1 MKTKFKS
8 DFVKS
13 LSLLILII
21 VIPIVGFHL
30 NKAPQAVPDN
40 APLTEFS
47 AVRAMKHMEHIALK
61 SHYIGANEHEKVR
74 EYIVDEL
81 KKMGIEPEIQVA
93 EVFYPDKYLAAIVR
107 NIIVKI
113 HGTESSKSVLIV
125 GHYDS
130 VRDSYGASDDG
141 SAVVTMLETIRLL
154 RLKQPFKNDIIFLF
168 TDGEEIGLTGASAF
182 IENHPLAKNVGLV
195 LNFDSNGTSG
205 PSTLY
210 QTSNDNNWIII
221 EFSKAVPFP
230 IANSIFYEA
239 SRNGPDETDFSIFKK
254 NGLSGFNFLFF
265 ETKFDVHTGGDNAQN
280 ISIESIQHHGSYA
293 SSLIQHFANIKLD
306 NIEKGNAV
314 YFNTIG
320 KGFVHYSYKWIVPFV
335 IVTLLLLL
343 VILFIGFRRK
353 ILRPIRL
360 LYGFLA
366 FIIHFAI
373 APSIV
378 TLICFILIKYYP
390 GNDFRLLFYNQNI
403 LLLGLVGITVAISF
417 SFYHLA
423 LKGIRIWQL
432 ILFVS
437 LIILML
443 IWSSLLS
450 LMTILATVGIG
461 AITWFL
467 YRKPTNVWE
476 LSLGSS
482 IGWAILM
489 VAGSIMIPGASYLF
503 TWPLLFSL
511 IPVGIL
517 FFRENRNEYSILQ
530 VFLFLAASLPILIW
544 VPNLTYIF
552 FTWLGLKM
560 AGEAILFTMLCL
572 SILIIHIEIITRIK
586 PWFVPLISFSVGLFL
601 LLYGSVNL
609 QYSVRHKQQNSL
621 ILATNGNTN
630 ETLFTSYENQ
640 TDDWTVDYLTKQPD
654 TSRLEDFNLF
664 GKRNFIIK
672 RIETENLP
680 TPTLIVMNDSVVG
693 SQRLLKLHL
702 NSGRKA
708 DKLYVQIK
716 SNSDSIKAAINN
728 SEMKELKL
736 MDGTEWYLLRYY
748 ALPEEGIDM
757 ELKLLE
763 KQNIE
768 ISLTDIVYG
777 LPVLGEVKIK
787 QRPDY
792 MMSNGDMTMATKKF
806 IIRN

>member
-1 MKTKFKS
+1 M
-8 DFVKS
+8 
-13 LSLLILII
+13 
-21 VIPIVGFHL
+21 
-30 NKAPQAVPDN
+30 PDD

-47 AVRAMKHMEHIALK
+47 AVRAMKHLEHIASK
-61 SHYIGANEHEKVR
+61 PHSMGTNEHSKVR

-81 KKMGIEPEIQVA
+81 KKMGIEPEIQVT
-93 EVFYPDKYLAAIVR
+93 EVFYPDKYLAATVK
-107 NIIVKI
+107 NIIVTLS
-113 HGTESSKSVLIV
+113 GTESSKSILIA

-130 VRDSYGASDDG
+130 VIDSYGASDDG

-154 RLKQPFKNDIIFLF
+154 RLKQPIKNDIIFLF

-182 IENHPLAKNVGLV
+182 IEKHPLAKTIGLV
-195 LNFDSNGTSG
+195 LNFDSSGTSG

-210 QTSNDNNWIII
+210 QTSNDNNWIIN
-221 EFSKAVPFP
+221 EFAKAVPFP
-230 IANSIFYEA
+230 IANSIFYEV
-239 SRNGPDETDFSIFKK
+239 SRNEPDDTDFSLFKK
-254 NGLSGFNFLFF
+254 NGSSGFNFLYF
-265 ETKFDVHTGGDNAQN
+265 EHKFDYHTGGDNAQN
-280 ISIESIQHHGSYA
+280 ISVESIQHNGSYA

-306 NIEKGNAV
+306 NTEKENAV

-320 KGFVHYSYKWIVPFV
+320 KGFVHYSYLWIAPFA
-335 IVTLLLLL
+335 IVTVLLLLG
-343 VILFIGFRRK
+343 ILFIGFKRK

-360 LYGFLA
+360 LFGFLA
-366 FIIHFAI
+366 FVIHLVI
-373 APSIV
+373 APSII
-378 TLICFILIKYYP
+378 TMTTFILIKYYP
-390 GNDFRLLFYNQNI
+390 GNDFRLLFYNQDI
-403 LLLGLVGITVAISF
+403 LLIGLVGITVAISF

-443 IWSSLLS
+443 IWSSLIS

-467 YRKPTNVWE
+467 YRKPTTVWE

-560 AGEAILFTMLCL
+560 TGEAIIFTVLCL

-586 PWFVPLISFSVGLFL
+586 PWLVPLISFSAGLFL

-609 QYSVRHKQQNSL
+609 EYSERYKQQNSL

-630 ETLFTSYENQ
+630 KTFFTSLNDK
-640 TDDWTVDYLTKQPD
+640 TDEWTVDYLSELPD
-654 TSRLEDFNLF
+654 TSKLNDFFPLSKKDFIKNTVVMENIPIPNLVIIKDSIIGSRRLVKFHINSSRNADNLF
-664 GKRNFIIK
+664 
-672 RIETENLP
+672 
-680 TPTLIVMNDSVVG
+680 V
-693 SQRLLKLHL
+693 
-702 NSGRKA
+702 
-708 DKLYVQIK
+708 YIK
-716 SNSDSIKAAINN
+716 SNSDSIKLRINE
-728 SEMKELKL
+728 SEMKKLKPV
-736 MDGTEWYLLRYY
+736 DKTEWYLIKYY
-748 ALPEEGIDM
+748 AFPEEGIDM
-757 ELKLLE
+757 ELLLLE

-768 ISLTDIVYG
+768 ISLTDFIYG
-777 LPVLGEVKIK
+777 LPVIGEVKIK

-792 MMSNGDMTMATKKF
+792 MMSNGDLTMATKKF